1 MDSRRIAVFCRVSE
15 FAVEVDNIFF
25 EVDEDSEREGRL
37 TALKGG
43 EYLLGFVSRF
53 AAGLRWS
60 RDVKVRWLEADHA
73 GGKGGNGVI
82 PNFQAE
88 LCWQLGEGVE
98 DCGGVGVYLS
108 QEIRRKW

>member
-1 MDSRRIAVFCRVSE
+1 MDSRRIAIFCRVSE
-15 FAVEVDNIFF
+15 FAVEVDRIFF

-53 AAGLRWS
+53 AAGLKWS
-60 RDVKVRWLEADHA
+60 RNVEVRWLEADYA
-73 GGKGGNGVI
+73 GGKDGNGVL

-88 LCWQLGEGVE
+88 LWWQLGEGVE
-98 DCGGVGVYLS
+98 VCGGVGV
-108 QEIRRKW
+108 